1 MSSVFALKG
10 RLSLLSTSRGITAGI
25 TAGIIFLWRLMRVHI
40 SLTTWTFL
48 TSWTFRTSWTFLT
61 SWRIIR
67 WSLFGPVHSRRP
79 RSALSISTLSVV
91 PLLIAALLISTLSV
105 VPLSDSALSITS
117 GPSASSSTTPLSV
130 VSGCDLALVR
140 LSVRAP
146 WPFLIPPGLT
156 TGTFPSR

>member
-1 MSSVFALKG
+1 MNSVFAFMG

-25 TAGIIFLWRLMRVHI
+25 TAGIIFLWRRMRVHI

-79 RSALSISTLSVV
+79 RSA
-91 PLLIAALLISTLSV
+91 LLIAALLISTLSV

-140 LSVRAP
+140 LSVRAL

>member
-25 TAGIIFLWRLMRVHI
+25 TAGISAGIIFLWRLMRVHI
-40 SLTTWTFL
+40 SLTT
-48 TSWTFRTSWTFLT
+48 WTFLT

-140 LSVRAP
+140 LSVRAL

>member
-10 RLSLLSTSRGITAGI
+10 RLSLLSTSRGITAGISAGI

-91 PLLIAALLISTLSV
+91 PL
-105 VPLSDSALSITS
+105 SDSALSITS

-140 LSVRAP
+140 LSVRAL

-156 TGTFPSR
+156 TGTIPSR